1 MFTRI
6 DHTMICVNDLA
17 AAQRTYTERLG
28 FHVYPGGDHPGRG
41 THNAIGFFDLDYIE
55 LMGVRDRGELERDP
69 NSGLLDF
76 LAKGDGLR
84 FFILAS
90 DDIDADVAVMRSR
103 GVDVHDVREGSR
115 RTPRGAL
122 RQALREPLRE
132 PQDGAQ
138 DSVELKWRFA
148 NFGRGTP
155 LPFFIIQHLTP
166 DADRQSQVPRRAPH
180 PNGALG
186 YDHVVVAVTDIEA
199 ARAEYQRALGIQPT
213 PVRADALLNAQVCG
227 FPVGKTGVT
236 LATPRGPGPAREAL
250 DRRGQGPF
258 LLSFRSGNLQET
270 ERWIMSHHINIAAA
284 GALREPQDGV
294 RTDGVRAIVTR
305 PEPAHGVW
313 MAWIG

>member
-17 AAQRTYTERLG
+17 AAQRAYSERLG

-55 LMGVRDRGELERDP
+55 LMGVRDRGELARDP

-76 LAKGDGLR
+76 LARGDGLR

-90 DDIDADVAVMRSR
+90 DDIDADVAAMRSR
-103 GVDVHDVREGSR
+103 GVDVHDVRAGSR
-115 RTPRGAL
+115 RTPEGI
-122 RQALREPLRE
+122 
-132 PQDGAQ
+132 
-138 DSVELKWRFA
+138 ELKWRFA

-166 DADRQSQVPRRAPH
+166 DADRQSQVPHRAPH

-186 YDHVVVAVTDIEA
+186 YDQVVVAVTDIEA
-199 ARAEYQRALGIQPT
+199 SRTEYGKALGIQPT
-213 PVRADALLNAQVCG
+213 PVRVDMLLNAQVCG
-227 FPVGKTGVT
+227 FPVGRMGIT
-236 LATPRGPGPAREAL
+236 LAAPRGQGPAQEALDKRGPGP
-250 DRRGQGPF
+250 F
-258 LLSFRSGNLQET
+258 LLVFRTFGLQET

-284 GALREPQDGV
+284 GPLREPQDKA
-294 RTDGVRAIVTR
+294 RADGGRAIVTR

-313 MAWIG
+313 MAWSG